1 MNGERLELLARVA
14 SMYYESDMT
23 QAQVALRTGY
33 SRSMISRL
41 LAEAKAHG
49 VIEIH
54 IHHPLQRRNELERRL
69 ETTFGLQW
77 ARMLSRG
84 TLTYADMLPC

>member
-41 LAEAKAHG
+41 WPKPRLMVSSKSTFTTLCNAETVWNG
-49 VIEIH
+49 DW
-54 IHHPLQRRNELERRL
+54 RRL
-69 ETTFGLQW
+69 SACSGRE
-77 ARMLSRG
+77 
-84 TLTYADMLPC
+84 C